1 MPFILNSTANVTQVA
16 SLVRNEM
23 VEMNYSHYPLYDA
36 LSQIRRLTERISH
49 DVQVYDFQ
57 LRMRQLIDFRNDQS
71 MVNSLCEIQKMV
83 NNEQRT
89 NLQPLK
95 IDVQRILHNV
105 DIYLHNDLS
114 HLNG

>member
-1 MPFILNSTANVTQVA
+1 
-16 SLVRNEM
+16 M
-23 VEMNYSHYPLYDA
+23 VEMNYSHYPLYNA

-57 LRMRQLIDFRNDQS
+57 LRMLQLIDFRNDQS

>member
-1 MPFILNSTANVTQVA
+1 
-16 SLVRNEM
+16 M
-23 VEMNYSHYPLYDA
+23 VEMNNIHYPLYNA

-57 LRMRQLIDFRNDQS
+57 LRMRQLIDFRNDQT
-71 MVNSLCEIQKMV
+71 MVNSLCAIQKMV

-89 NLQPLK
+89 NLQPIK
-95 IDVQRILHNV
+95 TDVQRILNNV

>member
-1 MPFILNSTANVTQVA
+1 
-16 SLVRNEM
+16 M
-23 VEMNYSHYPLYDA
+23 VQMNYSHYPLYDA
-36 LSQIRRLTERISH
+36 LSQIRRLTEQLSNDI
-49 DVQVYDFQ
+49 QVYDFQ
-57 LRMRQLIDFRNDQS
+57 LRMRQLIDFRNDQT
-71 MVNSLCEIQKMV
+71 MVNSLWAIQKMV

-105 DIYLHNDLS
+105 DIYLYNDLS

>member
-1 MPFILNSTANVTQVA
+1 MVT
-16 SLVRNEM
+16 LLRNEM
-23 VEMNYSHYPLYDA
+23 VQMNYSHYPLYDA
-36 LSQIRRLTERISH
+36 LSQIRRLTEQLSNDI
-49 DVQVYDFQ
+49 QVYDFQ
-57 LRMRQLIDFRNDQS
+57 LRMRQLIDFSNDQS
-71 MVNSLCEIQKMV
+71 MVNSLCEIQKTD
-83 NNEQRT
+83 NNEHST

>member
-1 MPFILNSTANVTQVA
+1 MNS
-16 SLVRNEM
+16 
-23 VEMNYSHYPLYDA
+23 SHYAIYNA
-36 LSQIRRLTERISH
+36 LSQIRRLTERISR
-49 DVQVYDFQ
+49 DIQVYDFQ

-71 MVNSLCEIQKMV
+71 MIASLCNIQKMV

-89 NLQPLK
+89 NLQPIK
-95 IDVQRILHNV
+95 ADVQRILNNV

>member
-1 MPFILNSTANVTQVA
+1 MA
-16 SLVRNEM
+16 SIVRNEM
-23 VEMNYSHYPLYDA
+23 VQMNSSHYPLYNA
-36 LSQIRRLTERISH
+36 LSQIRRLTEQLSNDI
-49 DVQVYDFQ
+49 QVYDFQ
-57 LRMRQLIDFRNDQS
+57 LRMRQLIDFRNDQT
-71 MVNSLCEIQKMV
+71 MVNSLWAIQKMV

-105 DIYLHNDLS
+105 DIYLYNDLS

>member
-1 MPFILNSTANVTQVA
+1 MATL
-16 SLVRNEM
+16 LRNEM
-23 VEMNYSHYPLYDA
+23 VQMNYSHYPLYDA
-36 LSQIRRLTERISH
+36 LSQIRRLTEQLSNDI
-49 DVQVYDFQ
+49 QVYDFQ
-57 LRMRQLIDFRNDQS
+57 LRMRQLIDFRNDQT
-71 MVNSLCEIQKMV
+71 MVNSLWAIQKMV

-105 DIYLHNDLS
+105 DIYLYNDLS

>member
-1 MPFILNSTANVTQVA
+1 M
-16 SLVRNEM
+16 
-23 VEMNYSHYPLYDA
+23 
-36 LSQIRRLTERISH
+36 
-49 DVQVYDFQ
+49 
-57 LRMRQLIDFRNDQS
+57 IDFRNDQS

>member
-1 MPFILNSTANVTQVA
+1 
-16 SLVRNEM
+16 M
-23 VEMNYSHYPLYDA
+23 VQMNYSHYPLYDA
-36 LSQIRRLTERISH
+36 LSQIRRLTEQLSNDI
-49 DVQVYDFQ
+49 QVYDFQ
-57 LRMRQLIDFRNDQS
+57 LRMRQLIDFRNDQT
-71 MVNSLCEIQKMV
+71 MVNSLCAIQKMV

-95 IDVQRILHNV
+95 TDVQRILNNV

>member
-1 MPFILNSTANVTQVA
+1 MVQMNS
-16 SLVRNEM
+16 
-23 VEMNYSHYPLYDA
+23 SHYPLYNA

-49 DVQVYDFQ
+49 DIQVYDFQ
-57 LRMRQLIDFRNDQS
+57 LRMRQLIDFRNDQT
-71 MVNSLCEIQKMV
+71 MVNSLCAIQKMI
-83 NNEQRT
+83 NNEQRN

-95 IDVQRILHNV
+95 TDVQRILNNV